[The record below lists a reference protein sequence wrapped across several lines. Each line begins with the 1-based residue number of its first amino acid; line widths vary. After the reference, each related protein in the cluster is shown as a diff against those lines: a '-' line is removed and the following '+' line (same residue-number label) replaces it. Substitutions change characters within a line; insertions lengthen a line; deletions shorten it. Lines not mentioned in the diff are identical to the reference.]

1 MNKANWAPLR
11 TTLFSISYAF
21 RPSLLRVATRT
32 LTIQIHHCPPSSSL
46 LPRSP
51 YSNQTADRAGK
62 TDKDVI
68 EIRVPKSGAG
78 DRQVAKIRNELD
90 LGRRSFPVNF
100 ISTIS
105 NLQTIVIE

>member
-1 MNKANWAPLR
+1 MWWLR
-11 TTLFSISYAF
+11 TIRSASRIGGC
-21 RPSLLRVATRT
+21 RPSLKWRIRGYGY
-32 LTIQIHHCPPSSSL
+32 SGGENE
-46 LPRSP
+46 
-51 YSNQTADRAGK
+51 YSNQTSDRAGK
-62 TDKDVI
+62 TDKEVI

-78 DRQVAKIRNELD
+78 DRQVAEIRNELD